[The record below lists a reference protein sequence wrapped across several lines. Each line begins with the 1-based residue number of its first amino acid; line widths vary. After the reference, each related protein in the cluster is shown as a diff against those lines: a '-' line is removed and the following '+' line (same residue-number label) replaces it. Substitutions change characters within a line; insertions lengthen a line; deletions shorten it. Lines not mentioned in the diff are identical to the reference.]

1 MEEKMEGIWEELK
14 IYGWKLQMGRGT
26 DSKQVCFSI
35 GRFANFDKLSEAWFI
50 PFKKYGGGG
59 KCGVSYIKPIHCKWF
74 TEISNLSL
82 L

>member
-1 MEEKMEGIWEELK
+1 MEGIWEELK

-50 PFKKYGGGG
+50 PFKNMEVEENVVFPILNLFTVNGSLKYLIYLCFE
-59 KCGVSYIKPIHCKWF
+59 KE
-74 TEISNLSL
+74 T
-82 L
+82 